1 MQDEWSKKLPDGRTV
16 FYTRDI
22 VPGTGGVITAKIE
35 YVIQTTAVKVPMTR
49 EDVEAEF
56 RNISGGASRAGQ
68 A

>member
-16 FYTRDI
+16 VYTSDI
-22 VPGTGGVITAKIE
+22 VAGTGGVITAKIE
-35 YVIQTTAVKVPMTR
+35 YVIQTTAVKVPLTR

-56 RNISGGASRAGQ
+56 RNISGGASRAVQ